1 MERTVG
7 EEVIVILKLIRDQ
20 LIEHIIELLKFL
32 RDNAGHLIWELLGIV
47 LIFVIAR
54 VALAMVSHFTSR
66 AMAHGHKRLDEF
78 HSRRVDSIMTLTRSA
93 ARYFI
98 YFVALMLVLAQF
110 GGDKVQQVLLAVGS
124 IAGIA
129 FGFGAQNLVQDV
141 VTGMFMMFEN
151 QFSVGDYIQTEDAV
165 GTVQAIAVRVT
176 YLRSLKGDQI
186 IIPNGSIGRVIN
198 YTRGSYMAV
207 ITVSTS
213 YEQNTHQIIQIIE
226 EILAEYAEENK
237 DLIEEPPKVRGID
250 AFGESTVDLGIICRV
265 KPMKQMEV
273 ERGMRLAI
281 KEGFDSRGL
290 EFPYPRMVTIPWG
303 THYTPPEEVPFTAPA
318 DGAAVSGEMDA
329 LTFMPGAKLP
339 PQSNYQ
345 PFDTP

>member
-7 EEVIVILKLIRDQ
+7 EEVIIILELIRDQ
-20 LIEHIIELLKFL
+20 LIGHIIDLLKFL
-32 RDNAGHLIWELLGIV
+32 RDNAGHLIWELLGII

-54 VALAMVSHFTSR
+54 VALAIVSAFTAR

-93 ARYFI
+93 ARYFV

-290 EFPYPRMVTIPWG
+290 EFPYPRLVTVPWG
-303 THYTPPEEVPFTAPA
+303 EHYTPPEEAPSAPA
-318 DGAAVSGEMDA
+318 EAPPSFALPKDA
-329 LTFMPGAKLP
+329 PL
-339 PQSNYQ
+339 QSNYQ
-345 PFDTP
+345 PFDEP

>member
-1 MERTVG
+1 MERTFG
-7 EEVIVILKLIRDQ
+7 EEVVYVLELIRDQ
-20 LIEHIIELLKFL
+20 LAGHFIELLLYAKE
-32 RDNAGHLIWELLGIV
+32 NAGHIIWELLGIV

-54 VALAMVSHFTSR
+54 GALAVVSHFTSR
-66 AMAHGHKRLDEF
+66 AMEHGHKRLDEF

-110 GGDKVQQVLLAVGS
+110 GGDKVQKVLLAVGS

-207 ITVSTS
+207 ITVSVS
-213 YEQNTHQIIQIIE
+213 YEQDTRQVIQVID
-226 EILAEYAEENK
+226 EILAEYAEEHR
-237 DLIEEPPKVRGID
+237 DLIEEPPMVRGID
-250 AFGESTVDLGIICRV
+250 SFGASTVDLGIICRV

-290 EFPYPRMVTIPWG
+290 EFPYPRLVTVPWG
-303 THYTPPEEVPFTAPA
+303 QHYTPSEDGMVHGPEDVPEPAPKEA
-318 DGAAVSGEMDA
+318 SSSY
-329 LTFMPGAKLP
+329 TP
-339 PQSNYQ
+339 PVQTDYQ
-345 PFDTP
+345 PFDAPE

>member
-1 MERTVG
+1 MERTFG
-7 EEVIVILKLIRDQ
+7 EEVIAVLELIRDQ
-20 LIEHIIELLKFL
+20 LAGHFIELLLFVK
-32 RDNAGHLIWELLGIV
+32 DNAGHLIWELLGII

-54 VALAMVSHFTSR
+54 GALALVSRFTSR
-66 AMAHGHKRLDEF
+66 AMARGHKRLDEF
-78 HSRRVDSIMTLTRSA
+78 HSRRLDSIMTLTRSA

-110 GGDKVQQVLLAVGS
+110 GGDKVQKVLLAVGS

-207 ITVSTS
+207 ITVPVS
-213 YEQNTHQIIQIIE
+213 YEVDVEWVSGVIN
-226 EILAEYAEENK
+226 EILAEYAEEHQ
-237 DLIEEPPKVRGID
+237 DLIEEPPAVRGID
-250 AFGESTVDLGIICRV
+250 SFGESTVDLGIICRV

-273 ERGMRLAI
+273 ERGMRLAVNA
-281 KEGFDSRGL
+281 GFQKRNI
-290 EFPYPRMVTIPWG
+290 EFPYARMVTIPWG
-303 THYTPPEEVPFTAPA
+303 QHYTPSSDGMVLGPEDAPPEP
-318 DGAAVSGEMDA
+318 AAEASEE
-329 LTFMPGAKLP
+329 K
-339 PQSNYQ
+339 
-345 PFDTP
+345 